1 MGYKDKKEMNEEIM
15 NKKLDVLLGIDKE
28 SEEYVDLIITF
39 TKDEKTEEYLK
50 DIPKVRVYFAKEK

>member
-1 MGYKDKKEMNEEIM
+1 M